1 MPERRWPSI
10 WKRPAS
16 GPDSPPSASH
26 FRPSIFAIAKKKR
39 RKKKIPQKETTK
51 EREMCGDSNRFP
63 FLHREEG
70 GTCRG
75 GNVEKSARVKKKR
88 DGIVLQSKRG
98 AKKITISKKEE
109 EDRLR
114 VTRKHTGTQEEEDT
128 EHAGTP
134 SLLCLKKK

>member
-1 MPERRWPSI
+1 LQLL
-10 WKRPAS
+10 
-16 GPDSPPSASH
+16 
-26 FRPSIFAIAKKKR
+26 KKKK
-39 RKKKIPQKETTK
+39 KKKIPQKETTK

-63 FLHREEG
+63 FLHREG
-70 GTCRG
+70 GGACRG

-114 VTRKHTGTQEEEDT
+114 VTRKHTGTQEEE
-128 EHAGTP
+128 EEE
-134 SLLCLKKK
+134 